1 MALQGTDG
9 HIPSIKLPLSL
20 NEIRLKAGIWPA
32 HTILG
37 ERPMTAASKILTVS
51 YGTFSCTLEGFE
63 DPLTTMKIIAE
74 YFRDLASSDRFFGSE
89 PPTPDAAMLHRIAE
103 RELRRRVDAKVRE
116 DGSVFLTASDPAEAS
131 PPLSAPLPPLRQALT
146 VPQRTAPGQG
156 PIEGVAAKL
165 MRIRQAAQAQ
175 AQAAVEVS
183 TNTMPVEAAAAL
195 LSTAEDEDTTN
206 PWQDTV
212 EVAGMAGALVLHD
225 DVRDQLTEARIV
237 AGEVVE
243 DEEDDEDDILILS
256 AKAKASPTSDDL
268 TDDDPMEGIDD
279 WQLHDQAAFLG
290 MEADMPSSRG
300 SEHEDEA
307 DVVEATLEEVD
318 AALEVADTDDAVD
331 DELLDAQ
338 LAETI
343 RAAMAFNMDPDGG
356 KAPRRT
362 TTTDDLTDEGP
373 AAALDGEG
381 SPLDKL
387 RRAKARM
394 IRMNQSELS
403 RISDARRQVDGE
415 DDDAELGRLLAQTNS
430 EMDVPEQRARWSA
443 IAHLKA
449 AVATTQADREL
460 GEDPL
465 GLSDDPAD
473 AYRQDLSKIV
483 ADQEDTEERPPLL
496 VLVSEQ
502 RIDRPAPVVAPSEEP
517 LRPRR
522 VAAGGGVAAAPSTV
536 LEPVL
541 LAATLEED
549 EEDEFADGGE
559 FFDPSDFSEFAQRLG
574 ADDLSEVIQAAGV
587 YAAMIE
593 CRPHFSPANLLRQI
607 AAAPGLPGF
616 AKEEG
621 MQIFA
626 ELVKAGKIERVRQGQ
641 YVVTDDSEVM
651 RQARDIMS

>member
-1 MALQGTDG
+1 
-9 HIPSIKLPLSL
+9 
-20 NEIRLKAGIWPA
+20 
-32 HTILG
+32 
-37 ERPMTAASKILTVS
+37 MTAASKILTVS

-116 DGSVFLTASDPAEAS
+116 DGSVFLTASDPAEGA
-131 PPLSAPLPPLRQALT
+131 PPMSAALPPLRQTLA

-175 AQAAVEVS
+175 AQAAVDVA
-183 TNTMPVEAAAAL
+183 TNAMPLDSAKAL
-195 LSTAEDEDTTN
+195 LPDAPVAEDDGPS

-212 EVAGMAGALVLHD
+212 EVAGMEGALVLHD
-225 DVRDQLTEARIV
+225 DIRDQLTEARV
-237 AGEVVE
+237 AVEEVAEDE
-243 DEEDDEDDILILS
+243 DEEELLLLS
-256 AKAKASPTSDDL
+256 PKPVATPGSDDL

-290 MEADMPSSRG
+290 MEADMPASRG
-300 SEHEDEA
+300 SDHVDEA

-318 AALEVADTDDAVD
+318 AALEVADSDDAVD

-356 KAPRRT
+356 KSGRSAAS
-362 TTTDDLTDEGP
+362 DDLVDEGP

-394 IRMNQSELS
+394 IRMNQSELL
-403 RISDARRQVDGE
+403 RVSDARRQVDGE
-415 DDDAELGRLLAQTNS
+415 ENDAELGRLIAQTNS

-483 ADQEDTEERPPLL
+483 ADQEETEERPPVL

-502 RIDRPAPVVAPSEEP
+502 RIDRPAPAASPSEEP

-549 EEDEFADGGE
+549 DEDEFADGGE
-559 FFDPSDFSEFAQRLG
+559 FFDPADFSEFAQRLG

-621 MQIFA
+621 MQVFA

-641 YVVTDDSEVM
+641 YVVTEDSEVM

>member
-1 MALQGTDG
+1 
-9 HIPSIKLPLSL
+9 
-20 NEIRLKAGIWPA
+20 
-32 HTILG
+32 
-37 ERPMTAASKILTVS
+37 MTGASKILTVS

-116 DGSVFLTASDPAEAS
+116 DGSVFLTASDPAEGA
-131 PPLSAPLPPLRQALT
+131 PPSLPPLRQSLN
-146 VPQRTAPGQG
+146 VPVQRTAPGQG

-175 AQAAVEVS
+175 AQAAVDVTTEAL
-183 TNTMPVEAAAAL
+183 PVEQAAAMLDRVGNAL
-195 LSTAEDEDTTN
+195 SVEQDDDNGN

-225 DVRDQLTEARIV
+225 DVRDQLTDARP
-237 AGEVVE
+237 VVE
-243 DEEDDEDDILILS
+243 DEVDDEEDDIPLPRPV
-256 AKAKASPTSDDL
+256 AKAGADDL
-268 TDDDPMEGIDD
+268 TDDDAMEGIDD

-290 MEADMPSSRG
+290 IDAPPPAARAAG
-300 SEHEDEA
+300 HEDEA

-318 AALEVADTDDAVD
+318 AALEVADSDDAVD

-343 RAAMAFNMDPDGG
+343 RAAMAFNMDTDSKSRSRAPDN
-356 KAPRRT
+356 
-362 TTTDDLTDEGP
+362 LTDEGP
-373 AAALDGEG
+373 AGALDGEG

-387 RRAKARM
+387 RRAKAKM
-394 IRMNQSELS
+394 IRVSQAELAS
-403 RISDARRQVDGE
+403 GAGMRRLLDDGQ
-415 DDDAELGRLLAQTNS
+415 DDAEIGRLIAQTNS

-465 GLSDDPAD
+465 GLDQDPAD
-473 AYRQDLSKIV
+473 AYRQEFSQIV
-483 ADQEDTEERPPLL
+483 GEDQEDEADRPPVL

-502 RIDRPAPVVAPSEEP
+502 RIDRPAPAATPVDEP

-522 VAAGGGVAAAPSTV
+522 VAVAGGNAAPAPGPV

-541 LAATLEED
+541 LNSMVEDED
-549 EEDEFADGGE
+549 EEEFADGGE
-559 FFDPSDFSEFAQRLG
+559 FFDPADFTEFAQRLG
-574 ADDLSEVIQAAGV
+574 AEELDEVIQAAGV

-607 AAAPGLPGF
+607 ASAPGLPGF
-616 AKEEG
+616 AKEDG
-621 MQIFA
+621 MQAFA
-626 ELVKAGKIERVRQGQ
+626 DLVKAGKIERVRQGQ
-641 YVVTDDSEVM
+641 YVVTDDSELM